1 MQFLFQTDQGPED
14 SNPIVPNVVFLIKR
28 ELGKIIMYHDD
39 DSWLHTIETKDINDY
54 IYASLLYIYTYPY
67 IIIRQHMVVIILL

>member
-39 DSWLHTIETKDINDY
+39 DS
-54 IYASLLYIYTYPY
+54 
-67 IIIRQHMVVIILL
+67 